1 MNAVITPPAAA
12 INMPEDNFEEEKKIG
27 FESYDKHKKIERFQS
42 KLPAPRLRRATK
54 VFLILGGIASIMTT
68 MYFFLPAFSGLL
80 GALSFLIEGL
90 VVLLLV
96 LGSLFIIL
104 ASAGFRQWLGT
115 DFAKIPNFFFDF
127 ANHVAELKV
136 YFPFVAGF
144 AFIFDIIALILAIS
158 GQAKKYT
165 YFVTYIVLA
174 SIYLGIT
181 AIFTILFYLNG
192 GYLYIK

>member
-1 MNAVITPPAAA
+1 MNAATMPPPAAT
-12 INMPEDNFEEEKKIG
+12 NMPEDNFEEEKKIG

-80 GALSFLIEGL
+80 GALAFLIQGII
-90 VVLLLV
+90 VLFLV

-104 ASAGFRQWLGT
+104 ASSGFRQWLGT
-115 DFAKIPNFFFDF
+115 SFATIPNFFFDF
-127 ANHVAELKV
+127 VNHVAELKV

-144 AFIFDIIALILAIS
+144 AFLFDIIALILAIS
-158 GQAKKYT
+158 GHVKKYT
-165 YFVTYIVLA
+165 YFVTYIVIA
-174 SIYLGIT
+174 SIFLGIT
-181 AIFTILFYLNG
+181 AIFTILFYVNG
-192 GYLYIK
+192 GYFYLK